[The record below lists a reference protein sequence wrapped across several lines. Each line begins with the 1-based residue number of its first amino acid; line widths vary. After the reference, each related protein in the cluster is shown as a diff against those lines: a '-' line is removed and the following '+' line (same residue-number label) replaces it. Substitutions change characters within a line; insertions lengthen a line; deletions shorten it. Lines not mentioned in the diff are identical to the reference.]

1 MCLHSEDDVL
11 NFLPVISRPQRNPMR
26 TDTIEVMKKTVAE
39 DTRAV
44 VTLSHVPEYIVLLP
58 AAICALLYIIHSSF
72 IIESVDSISRD
83 CPDTPIHEIHYK

>member
-44 VTLSHVPEYIVLLP
+44 VNLSHVPEYIVLLP
-58 AAICALLYIIHSSF
+58 AAVCVLLYIIHSSF
-72 IIESVDSISRD
+72 IRIIIESVDSI
-83 CPDTPIHEIHYK
+83 K